1 MIEVSFQLKGSAIS
15 VVVLAL
21 VQYDPAALAQELKE
35 KIDQAPQFFLN
46 SPVLISFEKL
56 TSAETMQS
64 AAQHP
69 ALIDTCEPLLAIC
82 RELGLQPLGFTGVP
96 EELLMAVRATGLAI
110 LPRTGERALKMP
122 TETAE
127 TQTTVQVETVV
138 EERLVQRQSKVITR
152 PVRSGQQIY
161 AEGAD
166 LIVLAQVSEGAEV
179 LADGHIHVYGAL
191 RGRALAGVR
200 GDDTA
205 RIFCQNMEAELVS
218 IAGNFLLRDSF
229 AVEVMK
235 KTVQIYLDGENV
247 CVERLQAAAN

>member
-21 VQYDPAALAQELKE
+21 LEYDPAALAQGLKE

-56 TSAETMQS
+56 ENPTQYS
-64 AAQHP
+64 
-69 ALIDTCEPLLAIC
+69 ALIESCDPLLAVC
-82 RELGLQPLGFTGVP
+82 RDLGLQPLGFTAVP
-96 EELLMAVRATGLAI
+96 EELATAVRASGLAV
-110 LPRTGERALKMP
+110 LPRPGERALKMP
-122 TETAE
+122 AEATE
-127 TQTTVQVETVV
+127 TQTTVQIETVV

-229 AVEVMK
+229 AAEVLK
-235 KTVQIYLDGENV
+235 KPVQIYLDGENV
-247 CVERLQAAAN
+247 CVERLQVAAN